1 MTSTI
6 FEFGNL
12 VSDRNEFD
20 EWLRVV
26 GLLPRNK
33 KCPECGGQMKKEKS
47 QDLFVC
53 HKKHFG
59 QRKKIKISAL
69 KGTVFEGTK
78 LSKRNWD
85 ASTILL

>member
-47 QDLFVC
+47 LTCLFVTKSILVNVRKSKFL
-53 HKKHFG
+53 HSKEQFLKERNY
-59 QRKKIKISAL
+59 RKKL
-69 KGTVFEGTK
+69 
-78 LSKRNWD
+78 
-85 ASTILL
+85 